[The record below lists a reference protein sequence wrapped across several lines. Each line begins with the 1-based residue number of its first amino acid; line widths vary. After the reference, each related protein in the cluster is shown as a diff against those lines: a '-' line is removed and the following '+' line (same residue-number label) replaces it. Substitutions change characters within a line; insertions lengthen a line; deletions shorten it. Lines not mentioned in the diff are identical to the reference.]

1 MASVSKRGD
10 GYAIRVLLGVDSN
23 GKRSNANMTWKPDK
37 KMSEKKALEEAYRVA
52 AEFEQQ
58 IKSGSMMDQKMTLER
73 YVNEIWYS
81 KGKKELARLTYNR
94 YCDLLKRI
102 LPALGMMK
110 LTQIQPPQ
118 IRAFIDDLEEEK
130 RLDIKYY
137 ANAKARNLAK
147 TNNKTHL
154 AKKAG
159 ISATTILS
167 ISRGKGVKEKSAM
180 LFSKAFGQRI
190 DRLFEW
196 EDTPISP
203 TTILH
208 HFRLLSTILTSAMY
222 DGYIKDNPCSR
233 VKAPSVKNHVY
244 HYLDDQEAQT
254 LMDLV
259 TEKAPHPF
267 DMIIIMLLH
276 TGMRRGECCGLKW
289 EDIDFEN
296 QTISIT
302 RALLYLPNTGV
313 YEDTPKTA
321 SSVRIIKVAPS
332 LIEILKDYKAWQEAQ
347 AMKVGSAWEDSG
359 RVFTNGKGG
368 NINPGTVTSWF
379 HNFVSENRVKL
390 PYVSIHSLRHTH
402 ATILIESGV
411 SLTTTAKRLGHV
423 NAAVT
428 SAFYAH
434 TIASMD
440 AKAAEHFDNILPVPK
455 KVGTKG

>member
-321 SSVRIIKVAPS
+321 CG
-332 LIEILKDYKAWQEAQ
+332 YKIGAVNQY
-347 AMKVGSAWEDSG
+347 KHKHDNSNNVCKG
-359 RVFTNGKGG
+359 RDFT
-368 NINPGTVTSWF
+368 
-379 HNFVSENRVKL
+379 
-390 PYVSIHSLRHTH
+390 
-402 ATILIESGV
+402 
-411 SLTTTAKRLGHV
+411 
-423 NAAVT
+423 
-428 SAFYAH
+428 
-434 TIASMD
+434 
-440 AKAAEHFDNILPVPK
+440 
-455 KVGTKG
+455 